1 MSNHNPCEE
10 VTSAEL
16 DERSAKPIFR
26 ELVETLR
33 LAAVAHASA
42 LSGIELFRDRIMAS
56 VAHAP
61 DPAASLSSD
70 FILGVGPPEES
81 GSIAYSQIP
90 IAEIPMLMRDGGPIA
105 TQISQQWAV
114 TVHAEWDEHYRDR
127 LTAALGE
134 PEKLAWPP
142 FGDLRHLRNDI
153 VHNRGRASA
162 ERLRRLNVFTHWFG
176 VGEPIFFDTRK
187 VAEFMTAVNAEVW
200 KV

>member
-1 MSNHNPCEE
+1 MPDQNPYEE
-10 VTSAEL
+10 ASAEL
-16 DERSAKPIFR
+16 DDPSAKLIFS
-26 ELVETLR
+26 ELLETLR

-42 LSGIELFRDRIMAS
+42 LSGIDLFRDRIMTS
-56 VAHAP
+56 VAQSP
-61 DPAASLSSD
+61 NPAASMKSD

-81 GSIAYSQIP
+81 GSIAYSQIA
-90 IAEIPMLMRDGGPIA
+90 IAEIPTLMREGGPIA

-162 ERLRRLNVFTHWFG
+162 ERLRRMSVFTDWFG
-176 VGEPIFFDTRK
+176 VDEPIFFDTRK
-187 VAEFMTAVNAEVW
+187 VAEFMAAVNAEVW
-200 KV
+200 RV